1 MGKQPYMPLYV
12 GDWMKDTRVLP
23 MNVRGIWIDLILF
36 MWDNHTRGE
45 LIGSVDE
52 IARMVGCAP
61 DEARFA
67 LLLLQQKKTADIVLL
82 PSGEFHIVSRRMK
95 RDIEISKI
103 RSVAGKNGV
112 SAKRIKSFAAPFASA
127 NLKQNPDIEYDND
140 SIIVIGAEGKNSIL
154 IKAKY
159 VHEKPVRIY
168 DLQEYF
174 KVKEQLIELQQAGW
188 TKFVPFMKANPAG
201 MFEDHN
207 HLYQAFKKYSMSPS
221 KNGVSSKLH

>member
-1 MGKQPYMPLYV
+1 MPLYV

-52 IARMVGCAP
+52 IARMVGCPP

-95 RDIEISKI
+95 KDIEISKI
-103 RSVAGKNGV
+103 RSDAGKNGV
-112 SAKRIKSFAAPFASA
+112 SAKKNKSFAAPFASA
-127 NLKQNPDIEYDND
+127 NFKQNPEYENEYDIEG
-140 SIIVIGAEGKNSIL
+140 ITVIGAEGKNSIS

-159 VHEKPVRIY
+159 VNEKPVRIY
-168 DLQEYF
+168 DLEEYF
-174 KVKEQLIELQQAGW
+174 KWKGQLIELQQAGW
-188 TKFVPFMKANPAG
+188 TKFMPFMKANPAG

-207 HLYQAFKKYSMSPS
+207 HLYHAFKKYSTSPS
-221 KNGVSSKLH
+221 KQGVSSKLH